1 MLANPAVQAG
11 VAPFLVALVLSVA
24 LWPLRL
30 GGLAIIAAFVICTY
44 LVTGIQFTPLTAT
57 RKVLLVALVAAALGP
72 LIDFARRPNRAG
84 VGLIALVAGGAAL
97 WAFWPVIA
105 QKTGFQVWLLG
116 GTAAVAI
123 VLLIGLSLPRLSD
136 DGVRAG
142 AAGLA
147 LGLGTGASAIVAG
160 SLSYG
165 LFGIAIGA
173 GAGGFLLPQM
183 LRGKKSAAGATFV
196 LPAMVACGL
205 VAAGAMFLAQLPWFC
220 VLILALVPATA
231 WLPGAKAAVWLQAVL
246 FSLYGFVIAGVA
258 CALAWPSSQT

>member
-11 VAPFLVALVLSVA
+11 VAPFLVALVLSLA

-30 GGLAIIAAFVICTY
+30 GGLAIIAALVVCTY
-44 LVTGIQFTPLTAT
+44 LVSGIQFTPLTAT
-57 RKVLLVALVAAALGP
+57 RKVLIVALAAAALGP
-72 LIDFARRPNRAG
+72 LIDFALRPNRAS
-84 VGLIALVAGGAAL
+84 VALIALAAGAGAL

-105 QKTGFQVWLLG
+105 QKEGNQAWLLG
-116 GTAAVAI
+116 GTAAVTLAVVI
-123 VLLIGLSLPRLSD
+123 ALSLPRLPG

-142 AAGLA
+142 AVGLA
-147 LGLGTGASAIVAG
+147 LGLGAGASAIVAG

-165 LFGIAIGA
+165 LFGISLGA

-183 LRGKKSAAGATFV
+183 LRGKKAAAGATFV

-205 VAAGAMFLAQLPWFC
+205 VAVGALLLAQLPWYC
-220 VLILALVPATA
+220 ALLLALVPAVA

-246 FSLYGFVIAGVA
+246 FSLYGFVVAGVA
-258 CALAWPSSQT
+258 CALAWPSSQP